1 MLPAETSRAVRPD
14 NAPTLRS
21 DRVYTLLELID
32 VAESANPDTRISWE
46 RARQAALEVGIA
58 NAGYYPIIT
67 AWTLAGYQHVFFPV
81 QTDAVTNIGSDPFP
95 GISNVSFP
103 VAALAQKSGHIGV
116 DTYQILPFISIM
128 WRVFEPGRADGVKA
142 AEHLSDA
149 ANALFTAEH
158 QRIIFE
164 VARAYYRLSAAR
176 AQVAESREALERTR
190 TIAQAAE
197 ARYTKGIATVV
208 ELSEARREVAQADYN
223 LAQAQAGEVIVY
235 ASLVSA
241 MGIEPG
247 VQLKIA
253 TSPTRPLPNRLD
265 QKVDTFVEAALQSRA
280 DLRAAR
286 ARLPS
291 TEAAVSKSKAAYAP
305 RLSLSGTAGA
315 AIVGAHIDD
324 FPTRTVT
331 LPNVSALATF
341 EWTVFDQGL
350 RDIKTEVARSQH
362 NEAVQQLVKL
372 EHQTEREVLA
382 AYNEVNAN
390 LARFKA
396 ASELFNTASVAEEA
410 ARKAYINGLA
420 TLTDAMNAQKAR
432 ALASAAKDQAFAD
445 ALVATATL
453 AFAAGQLI
461 SAKAVP
467 YSP

>member
-1 MLPAETSRAVRPD
+1 
-14 NAPTLRS
+14 
-21 DRVYTLLELID
+21 
-32 VAESANPDTRISWE
+32 
-46 RARQAALEVGIA
+46 
-58 NAGYYPIIT
+58 
-67 AWTLAGYQHVFFPV
+67 
-81 QTDAVTNIGSDPFP
+81 
-95 GISNVSFP
+95 VSFP
-103 VAALAQKSGHIGV
+103 VAALPQKSGHIGV
-116 DTYQILPFISIM
+116 DSYQILPFISIL

-142 AEHLSDA
+142 AEHMSDA

-164 VARAYYRLSAAR
+164 VTRAYYRLSAAR

-223 LAQAQAGEVIVY
+223 LAQALAGEVTVY

-247 VQLKIA
+247 VQLKVA
-253 TSPTRPLPNRLD
+253 TSPSRVLPNRLD
-265 QKVDTFVEAALQSRA
+265 RKVDAYVEAALQSRA

-291 TEAAVSKSKAAYAP
+291 TEAQVSKSKAAYAP
-305 RLSLSGTAGA
+305 RLGVFGTAGA
-315 AIVGAHIDD
+315 AIVGSHIDD
-324 FPTRTVT
+324 FPTRTMT

-350 RDIKTEVARSQH
+350 RDIQTEVARSQH

-372 EHQTEREVLA
+372 EHQTEREVIA
-382 AYNEVNAN
+382 AYNEANAN

-396 ASELFNTASVAEEA
+396 ASELFNTATVAEEA
-410 ARKAYINGLA
+410 ARKAYVSGLA
-420 TLTDAMNAQKAR
+420 TLTEAMNAQKAR
-432 ALASAAKDQAFAD
+432 ALASAVKEQAFAD
-445 ALVATATL
+445 ALVSTATL
-453 AFAAGQLI
+453 AFAAGELI

-467 YSP
+467 YPP